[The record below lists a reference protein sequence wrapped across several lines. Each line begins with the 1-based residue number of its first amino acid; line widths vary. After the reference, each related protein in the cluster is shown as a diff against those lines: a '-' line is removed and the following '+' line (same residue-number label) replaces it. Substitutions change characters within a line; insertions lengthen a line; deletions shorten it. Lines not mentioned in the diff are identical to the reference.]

1 MTYKRDKLQAR
12 IIEVF
17 GTQQAFAEAIGM
29 DKTTLSK
36 LLRDGRDWRGS
47 SLIKAVEVLR
57 ISPSEIDSYFFDPAV
72 EEIQPQ
78 TV

>member
-1 MTYKRDKLQAR
+1 MTYKTEKLQAR

-29 DKTTLSK
+29 DKTTLNK
-36 LLRDGRDWRGS
+36 LLREGRDWRGS
-47 SLIKAVEVLR
+47 RLIKAVEVLN
-57 ISPSEIDSYFFDPAV
+57 IPTDEIDSYFFEPAV

-78 TV
+78 KV